1 VPVLRPEIEE
11 ALFRLAQEA
20 LANAA
25 HHSQASQ
32 VRVQCEQRAGQVCLH
47 VSDNGKGFVVE
58 QAMGNGHG
66 LANMRDRVEAYSG
79 TFCISSTPKET
90 VIVGCIPLALEMQP
104 APDKRKRE
112 RR

>member
-11 ALFRLAQEA
+11 ALFRIAQEA

-25 HHSQASQ
+25 RHSQASQ
-32 VRVQCEQRAGQVCLH
+32 VRVQCEQKAGRVCLH
-47 VSDNGKGFVVE
+47 ISDNGKGFVVE

-66 LANMRDRVEAYSG
+66 LANMRDRVEAYGG
-79 TFCISSTPKET
+79 TLRISSTPGET
-90 VIVGCIPLALEMQP
+90 VVVGCIPLAPETQP